1 MKIPESQQGF
11 RPQEHIKRTELSKYV
26 KRYRKGTPYNMNWS
40 IIEKVKS
47 STKINCC
54 PLYLIE
60 KYHITEHFNGIRLLN
75 KKSEFTNASR
85 YQRKQLLKNFSSS
98 LIFTLQNSEHFVG
111 MKCIQ
116 PWNLLCVYRY
126 YIYVCIYIYIHIYIK
141 YLFYTFIFI
150 SCIQN
155 MSRKRSFQIPFIFT
169 RIQP

>member
-75 KKSEFTNASR
+75 KKSELTNASR

-111 MKCIQ
+111 NEMHIALEFIVCIQ
-116 PWNLLCVYRY
+116 ILNICLYV
-126 YIYVCIYIYIHIYIK
+126 YIYTYIY
-141 YLFYTFIFI
+141 
-150 SCIQN
+150 
-155 MSRKRSFQIPFIFT
+155 
-169 RIQP
+169 